1 MIAPETVQKVLDEGM
16 KRGGELSELCI
27 EDRETFNL
35 GLDDGKI
42 ERAIRG
48 NDQGGGVRVFY
59 GDTAAYAYTDDLEDH
74 ALMEA
79 ARAASAAS
87 LSSSEQRHSVDLT
100 KRENPIDVEVQKPF
114 TEMDEKSKVDLLHQ
128 MDEIARKQSPH
139 VSSVNISLVE
149 VHRAVWVYNSEGVWA
164 EDDRN
169 FIEFTVAVTAKKNG
183 TLQRSYSG
191 IGAQSGLELMESQS
205 PLVLAEEVAQAAVRM
220 LDARPAP
227 AGEMTV
233 VIING
238 WGGVLFH
245 EACGHALEAD
255 FVANGTSIY
264 SGLVGEKV
272 ASPIVTAIDDGTIP
286 KRRGSLRFDDEG
298 TPSSHTVLIE
308 NGILKE
314 YIWDLKEARRAGRE
328 STGNGRRETF
338 RHMPMPRMT
347 NTYIDVG
354 THDPEEIIRS
364 VKRGFY
370 AKQIGGGQAD
380 FAQGDFV
387 FTVTEGY
394 LIEDGRITAPVR
406 GATLMG
412 NGPQVLKQ
420 IDMVGTDF
428 AFDSGRGRCGKGQ
441 WARVSVGQP
450 TVRVPKLMVG
460 GTDREIGGQIGV

>member
-1 MIAPETVQKVLDEGM
+1 MISPEIAQKVLDEGL
-16 KRGGELSELCI
+16 KRGGELSEVYI
-27 EDRETFNL
+27 EERETFNL
-35 GLDDGKI
+35 NLDDRKI
-42 ERAIRG
+42 EQAVRG

-59 GDTAAYAYTDDLEDH
+59 GDTAAYAYTDDLEER
-74 ALMEA
+74 ALLEA

-87 LSSSEQRHSVDLT
+87 KSTSEQRISLDLS
-100 KRENPIDVEVQKPF
+100 KSENPIDVEILKPF
-114 TEMDEKSKVDLLHQ
+114 SDLDEKSKVDLLHE
-128 MDEIARKQSPH
+128 MDGEARKQSPY
-139 VSSVNISLVE
+139 VSSVYISMTE
-149 VHRAVWVYNSEGVWA
+149 VHRAIWVYNSEGVWA

-169 FIEFTVAVTAKKNG
+169 FIEFQVAVTAKKNG
-183 TLQRSYSG
+183 TLQRSSSG
-191 IGAQSGLELMESQS
+191 IGAQSGLELLESQS
-205 PLVLAEEVAQAAVRM
+205 PLALAEEVAQAADRM

-233 VIING
+233 VIVNG

-255 FVANGTSIY
+255 FVVGGTSIY

-298 TPSSHTVLIE
+298 TPSSRTVLIE

-314 YIWDLKEARRAGRE
+314 YIWDLKEARRAGRK
-328 STGNGRRETF
+328 STGNGRRESF

-347 NTYIDVG
+347 NTFIDAG

-370 AKQIGGGQAD
+370 ARQIGGGQAD
-380 FAQGDFV
+380 FARGDFV

-420 IDMVGTDF
+420 IDMIGTDF
-428 AFDSGRGRCGKGQ
+428 ALDSGRGRCGKGQ

-460 GTDREIGGQIGV
+460 GTDREIGGQIGA

>member
-1 MIAPETVQKVLDEGM
+1 MIPNEMAKDILNEGLKQGGDLSEVYIEERESFNLDLDE
-16 KRGGELSELCI
+16 
-27 EDRETFNL
+27 
-35 GLDDGKI
+35 GKI
-42 ERAIRG
+42 ERAVRG
-48 NDQGGGVRVFY
+48 NDRGGGVRVFY
-59 GDTAAYAYTDDLEDH
+59 GDTAAYAYTDDLEET
-74 ALMEA
+74 AMLEA
-79 ARAASAAS
+79 AQAASAAS
-87 LSSSEQRHSVDLT
+87 RSSSERHMTIDLT
-100 KRENPIDVEVQKPF
+100 KRQNAVDVEVRKPF
-114 TEMDEKSKVDLLHQ
+114 SEMDEKSKVELLHE
-128 MDEIARKQSPH
+128 MDEVARRQSPY
-139 VSSVNISLVE
+139 VSAVNISLVE
-149 VHRAVWVYNSEGVWA
+149 EHRAVWIYNSEGVWA

-169 FIEFTVAVTAKKNG
+169 FLEFQIAVTAQKNG

-191 IGAQSGLELMESQS
+191 IGAQSGLELLESQS
-205 PLVLAEEVAQAAVRM
+205 PLVLAEEVAQGAVRM

-233 VIING
+233 VITNG

-255 FVANGTSIY
+255 FVAKGTSIY
-264 SGLVGEKV
+264 SGLVGEQV
-272 ASPIVTAIDDGTIP
+272 ASPLVTAIDDGTIP

-298 TPSSHTVLIE
+298 TPSSRTVLIE
-308 NGILKE
+308 NGVLKD

-354 THDPEEIIRS
+354 THDPDEIIRS

-380 FAQGDFV
+380 FARGDFV
-387 FTVTEGY
+387 FTVVEGY
-394 LIEDGRITAPVR
+394 LIENGRITILVR

-420 IDMVGTDF
+420 IDMIGTDF
-428 AFDSGRGRCGKGQ
+428 ALDNGRGRCGKGQ

-460 GTDREIGGQIGV
+460 GTDREIGGQIGA

>member
-1 MIAPETVQKVLDEGM
+1 MIPLEVARKILDEGLQ
-16 KRGGELSELCI
+16 RGGDLSELYL
-27 EDRETFNL
+27 EERETFNL
-35 GLDDGKI
+35 DLDDGKI
-42 ERAIRG
+42 ERAVRG
-48 NDQGGGVRVFY
+48 NDRGGGVRVFY
-59 GDTAAYAYTDDLEDH
+59 EDTAAYAYTDDLEENT
-74 ALMEA
+74 LLEA

-87 LSSSEQRHSVDLT
+87 KSSSEPRVTVDLT
-100 KRENPIDVEVQKPF
+100 QSENPVDVEVKRPF
-114 TEMDEKSKVDLLHQ
+114 SEMDEKSKVELLHQ
-128 MDEIARKQSPH
+128 MDEIARKQSPYI
-139 VSSVNISLVE
+139 SSVKITMIE

-169 FIEFTVAVTAKKNG
+169 FLEFTVTVTAKKNG

-205 PLVLAEEVAQAAVRM
+205 PLVLAKEVPQAAVRM

-233 VIING
+233 VITNG

-255 FVANGTSIY
+255 FVAKGTSIY
-264 SGLVGEKV
+264 TGLVGEKV
-272 ASPIVTAIDDGTIP
+272 ASPIVTAVDDGTIP
-286 KRRGSLRFDDEG
+286 RRRGSLRFDDEG
-298 TPSSHTVLIE
+298 TPSSRTVLIE
-308 NGILKE
+308 NGILKD

-347 NTYIDVG
+347 NTYISAG
-354 THDPEEIIRS
+354 SHDPEEIIRS
-364 VKRGFY
+364 VKRGFF

-380 FAQGDFV
+380 FARGDFV

-428 AFDSGRGRCGKGQ
+428 ALDAGRGRCGKGQ

-460 GTDREIGGQIGV
+460 GTDREIGGQMGG